1 MKKEY
6 TFEELMHMVMECSG
20 YDGSLEEYEYDYH
33 DDEFFETYYDGR
45 LDEMARAI
53 YHGNYTYTD
62 EYITINAYG
71 NLETISR
78 YEYEQLLEENKQEI
92 IDTYNELFK
101 EER

>member
-1 MKKEY
+1 
-6 TFEELMHMVMECSG
+6 
-20 YDGSLEEYEYDYH
+20 
-33 DDEFFETYYDGR
+33 
-45 LDEMARAI
+45 MARAI